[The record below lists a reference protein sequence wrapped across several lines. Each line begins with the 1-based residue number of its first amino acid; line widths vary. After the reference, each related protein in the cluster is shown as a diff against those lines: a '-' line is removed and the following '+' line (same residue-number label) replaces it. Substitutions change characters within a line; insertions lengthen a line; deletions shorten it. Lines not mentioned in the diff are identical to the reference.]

1 MSKLLVLLLLGM
13 YLVLQLGGSD
23 PMQLRPGLADAG
35 VDPSDFPKAVVE
47 PVETRTLAAAP
58 ESRAARPTPSL
69 RKPATAAAAVDT
81 APKAAP
87 PKRDVVAVA
96 YAPDTAP
103 TAPVRQPDKV
113 FTLSALPGQ
122 ANAPAVTDP
131 VAGTATATPDPQ
143 VWYVTGR
150 SVNVRQDPSTGAPI
164 VGKLNRGDAALVLA
178 DTGAG
183 WAQITIEGDGVSGFV
198 SLDFLSPTAP

>member
-1 MSKLLVLLLLGM
+1 MTKLLVLLLLGM
-13 YLVLQLGGSD
+13 YLVFQLGGSD

-35 VDPSDFPKAVVE
+35 VNPSDFPKAVIE
-47 PVETRTLAAAP
+47 PVATRTLAATP
-58 ESRAARPTPSL
+58 EIRAARPT
-69 RKPATAAAAVDT
+69 TAAVADT
-81 APKAAP
+81 VPKVAL
-87 PKRDVVAVA
+87 PKRDVVTVA
-96 YAPDTAP
+96 YAPDTTP
-103 TAPVRQPDKV
+103 TAPARQPDKV

-122 ANAPAVTDP
+122 ANAPVLPDP
-131 VAGTATATPDPQ
+131 VAVTATATAEPQ

-150 SVNVRQDPSTGAPI
+150 SVNVRQDPSTDAPV

-198 SLDFLSPTAP
+198 ALDFLSQTAP